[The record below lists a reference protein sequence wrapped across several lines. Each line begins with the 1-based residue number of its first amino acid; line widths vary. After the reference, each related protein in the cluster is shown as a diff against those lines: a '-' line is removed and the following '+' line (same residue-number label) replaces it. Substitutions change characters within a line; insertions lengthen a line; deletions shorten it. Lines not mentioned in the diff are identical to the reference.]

1 MCAMVSNRP
10 GRACKPGTELIRTE
24 TLKEGKKVT
33 HRRDVT
39 SGKERVCV
47 CVQEM
52 ESRVRIWNWSR
63 SACKSGTEGAGD
75 ICRGHRGL

>member
-47 CVQEM
+47 CARDGVTSSHLEL
-52 ESRVRIWNWSR
+52 ESFCV
-63 SACKSGTEGAGD
+63 
-75 ICRGHRGL
+75 

>member
-39 SGKERVCV
+39 ESSTSGKERESVCV
-47 CVQEM
+47 CARDGVTGSHLEL
-52 ESRVRIWNWSR
+52 ESLCV
-63 SACKSGTEGAGD
+63 
-75 ICRGHRGL
+75 